1 MMDIGKSIFKE
12 IENLPRFTVS
22 CPPFLLTEEP
32 MVRLSDLKKWLETL
46 GLTTTVDPARHTFI
60 DITYEEL
67 ENE

>member
-32 MVRLSDLKKWLETL
+32 MVRLSDLKNFLDTVHLEIT
-46 GLTTTVDPARHTFI
+46 GGSGQQ
-60 DITYEEL
+60 DIEIEYTIHE
-67 ENE
+67 